1 MIAAIVTVRF
11 TACSPFCEKPAGI
24 SAAFAA
30 SVYRTGMGRIVT
42 IALMFLIGG
51 VFAVRYLE
59 TAARPQTAM
68 TASPAPAPVSSS
80 ASARNVVLTKGR
92 NGHFAVDAR
101 VDGRRLTFM
110 VDTGASHIALRQS
123 EAARL
128 GIYPRPSDFTV
139 RVSTANGVTKAAMV
153 QLRSVEVGDI
163 LVRDVPA
170 IVHSDE
176 GLSVN
181 LLGMSFLSRVR
192 WTHDRGRLV
201 LEQ

>member
-1 MIAAIVTVRF
+1 MFRILIVALVLL
-11 TACSPFCEKPAGI
+11 G
-24 SAAFAA
+24 SA
-30 SVYRTGMGRIVT
+30 V
-42 IALMFLIGG
+42 L
-51 VFAVRYLE
+51 AVRHLE
-59 TAARPQTAM
+59 TASPRTVAM
-68 TASPAPAPVSSS
+68 SATPTPVSS
-80 ASARNVVLTKGR
+80 APSARNVVLNKDSH
-92 NGHFAVDAR
+92 GHFQVDAR
-101 VDGRRLTFM
+101 VDGRRLEFL

-128 GIYPRPSDFTV
+128 GIYPRPSDYTV

-153 QLRSVEVGDI
+153 QLRTVEVGDI

-181 LLGMSFLSRVR
+181 LLGMTFLSRVR
-192 WTHDRGRLV
+192 WTHERGKLV